1 MKKALTAVLIVLLA
15 LFMVACDSN
24 PNDEQTPPPEEKTV
38 TPEWVD
44 RGEHKGYVVI
54 RVKGTDTI
62 INSSDSTFTV
72 TDDNIVFEV
81 KDDTGKT
88 VYKATADADNASD
101 NNVDTESWTLN
112 VKNIAHPNPSE
123 QATTNATVVVK
134 NNESG
139 KPVMTIEFEAADLNS
154 LIYSFE
160 HEKPVIE
167 PTFAPD
173 WAVSDKAYSGKIAMN
188 LGDYPVSL
196 DSTLTI
202 SEEVI
207 AVVISI
213 PTIGPLNISS
223 ASPATVD
230 PNDKGL
236 VNDGIWNLTINN
248 IPITIEGSTTSD
260 TVAELTVKRDTPKQ
274 KLIVTIKLTEGDFA
288 SMASMLDMES
298 IEFTVTE

>member
-24 PNDEQTPPPEEKTV
+24 PNDEQTPPPEEKTF
-38 TPEWVD
+38 TPEWVE
-44 RGEHKGYVVI
+44 RGEHIGYVVI
-54 RVKGTDTI
+54 RVKDTDTI
-62 INSSDSTFTV
+62 VSSSDSTFTV

-81 KDDTGKT
+81 KDNTGET
-88 VYKATADADNASD
+88 VYKAIADSNNTSD

-112 VKNIAHPNPSE
+112 VKNIVHPNPSE

-139 KPVMTIEFEAADLNS
+139 KPVMTIEFEAEDLNS

-173 WAVSDKAYSGKIAMN
+173 WAVSDKAYSGKIMMN
-188 LGDYPVSL
+188 TMAL
-196 DSTLTI
+196 DATLTI
-202 SEEVI
+202 SEEAI
-207 AVVISI
+207 DVVINNI
-213 PTIGPLNISS
+213 LGIGSLNISS
-223 ASPATVD
+223 ASPATVE

-236 VNDGIWNLTINN
+236 ETDGIWNLTINN
-248 IPITIEGSTTSD
+248 IPITIGDTTSSD
-260 TVAELTVKRDTPKQ
+260 TVAELTVKRDIPKQ
-274 KLIVTIKLTEGDFA
+274 KLIVTIKLTEGSFA
-288 SMASMLDMES
+288 ELASTMLDMNN

>member
-1 MKKALTAVLIVLLA
+1 M
-15 LFMVACDSN
+15 SRR
-24 PNDEQTPPPEEKTV
+24 PPPEEKTF
-38 TPEWVD
+38 TPEWVE

>member
-24 PNDEQTPPPEEKTV
+24 PNDEQTPPPEEKTF
-38 TPEWVD
+38 TPEWVE
-44 RGEHKGYVVI
+44 RGEHNGYVVI
-54 RVKGTDTI
+54 RVKDTDTI
-62 INSSDSTFTV
+62 VSSNDSTFTV

-81 KDDTGKT
+81 KDDMGET

-112 VKNIAHPNPSE
+112 VKNIVHPNPSE

-139 KPVMTIEFEAADLNS
+139 KPVMTIEFEAEDLNS

-173 WAVSDKAYSGKIAMN
+173 WAVSDKAYSGKIMMN
-188 LGDYPVSL
+188 TMAL
-196 DSTLTI
+196 DATLTI
-202 SEEVI
+202 SEEAI
-207 AVVISI
+207 DVVINNI
-213 PTIGPLNISS
+213 LGIGSLNISS
-223 ASPATVD
+223 ASPATVE

-236 VNDGIWNLTINN
+236 ETDGIWNLTINN
-248 IPITIEGSTTSD
+248 IPITIGDTTSSD
-260 TVAELTVKRDTPKQ
+260 TVAELTVKRDIPKQ
-274 KLIVTIKLTEGDFA
+274 KLIVTIKLTEGSFA
-288 SMASMLDMES
+288 ELASTMLDMNN